1 MNFPQDLTYTA
12 THEWI
17 RFDGNTA
24 SVGITDYAQSELGD
38 IIFIELPSVGHAVKA
53 GEPFGSIEAVKTVSD
68 MYAPLTGEISAVNE
82 KLKDAPEIINSD
94 CYGEGWIVR
103 IRVSD
108 PSARE
113 GLLTAAQYQVSI
125 GH

>member
-1 MNFPQDLTYTA
+1 
-12 THEWI
+12 
-17 RFDGNTA
+17 
-24 SVGITDYAQSELGD
+24 
-38 IIFIELPSVGHAVKA
+38 
-53 GEPFGSIEAVKTVSD
+53 

-113 GLLTAAQYQVSI
+113 GLLTAAQYQASI